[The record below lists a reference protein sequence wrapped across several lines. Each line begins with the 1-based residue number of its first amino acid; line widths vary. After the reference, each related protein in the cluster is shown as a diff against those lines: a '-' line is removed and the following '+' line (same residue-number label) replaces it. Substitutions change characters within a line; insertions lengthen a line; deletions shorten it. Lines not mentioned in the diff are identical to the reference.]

1 MQLKSYGITLTKRSC
16 LKGGDDEFMLDSHFE
31 LIKNILD
38 FVNVFFVIYLVC
50 YSSFLFLAV
59 VIGSSELYKKRQQ
72 ERLKNTFFKDYYIPI
87 SIIVPAY
94 NEEVTVVETVHSLLS
109 LQYKLYEIIVVDDG
123 SKDTTSE
130 KLIKAFQMHPI
141 QRPIHQKLLCQPE
154 EIVYETTAQKVPLM
168 LIRKKNGGKADS
180 LNMGINA
187 CRYPYFICMD
197 ADSVLQ
203 YDSLSKIVRPVLENN
218 HVVAVGGVVRPSN
231 SVELE
236 RGRVVNYRLPQN
248 ILACMQVLEY
258 DRSFL
263 ASRILF
269 DKFNGSLIISGAF
282 GLFKK
287 DTVIE
292 AGGYDHSTMGEDMEL
307 VVKLHEY
314 CVVNDLKYSIKYA
327 TDAICWSQAPE
338 RLRDLCKQRKR
349 WHLGL
354 FQSMWKH
361 KVMFSNLKFGA
372 VSFISYFYFLIY
384 ELLSPFIEMLGI
396 ATMITAF
403 LVDFLNIPF
412 MFMFL
417 AIYIL
422 FGCVLTLTAFF
433 ARIQTIDLRISFIDA
448 LKAVLLCF
456 FEIFF
461 LRFILAF
468 VRATAFIGYK
478 NKKMNWGRIER
489 KKIDL
494 R

>member
-1 MQLKSYGITLTKRSC
+1 MMNDQIFGIIKSVLYGI
-16 LKGGDDEFMLDSHFE
+16 
-31 LIKNILD
+31 NI
-38 FVNVFFVIYLVC
+38 FFIIYMIG

-59 VIGSSELYKKRQQ
+59 VTGSSELYRKKQQ
-72 ERLKNTFFKDYYIPI
+72 DKLKNTLMKDYFIPV

-94 NEEVTVVETVHSLLS
+94 NEEVTVVETVKSLLA
-109 LQYKLYEIIVVDDG
+109 LDYNLYEIIVVDDG
-123 SKDTTSE
+123 SKDTTSK
-130 KLIKAFQMHPI
+130 KLIEAFDMQPIRRPI
-141 QRPIHQKLLCQPE
+141 QRKIACQPE
-154 EIVYETTAQKVPLM
+154 EFVYETAMQKVPLT

-203 YDSLSKIVRPVLENN
+203 HDSLSKIVRPLLENEN
-218 HVVAVGGVVRPSN
+218 VVAVGGVVRPCN
-231 SVELE
+231 GAELE
-236 RGRVVNYRLPQN
+236 RGRVKKYKLPSN

-287 DTVIE
+287 DTVIA

-314 CVVNDLKYSIKYA
+314 CVLNDIPYCIKYA

-361 KVMFSNLKFGA
+361 RIMLFNPKFGA
-372 VSFISYFYFLIY
+372 VGIISYFYFLVY
-384 ELLSPFIEMLGI
+384 ELLSPFIEIFGV
-396 ATMITAF
+396 ASMIVAF
-403 LVDFLNIPF
+403 AVDLINVPF
-412 MFMFL
+412 MLLFFL
-417 AIYIL
+417 IYAI

-433 ARIQTIDLRISFIDA
+433 ARTQTIDLEISVGDVV
-448 LKAVLLCF
+448 KAVLLCF
-456 FEIFF
+456 FEICV
-461 LRFILAF
+461 LRFVLAF
-468 VRATAFIGYK
+468 VRATAFVGYK
-478 NKKMNWGRIER
+478 KKKLNWGRIER
-489 KKIDL
+489 KKINIQ
-494 R
+494 